1 MQIII
6 NATKVFQYPRAIVL
20 LNANTQAHWSG
31 SYCLHWFAV
40 IPRIRG
46 FLHSCI
52 YPKKC
57 MSRHPNSFSFLCHCA
72 AVCANR
78 DPWSWRFGLHGSS
91 WRWDDCIRHTIS
103 LCTKG
108 MVTWN
113 QGVCMFVCLCE
124 KGDNALTG
132 HEIIH
137 TGEVSWVF
145 TIGLTLLFFL
155 HSFSLTLIKM
165 YHGNNI
171 RTFGYVACKLTFTCK
186 NKPWYIFFLYICAKI
201 QPWYSWSTLWL
212 PWYMNFCTIVHI
224 KVSWYCHLTV
234 SEYSWKYLMLLF

>member
-57 MSRHPNSFSFLCHCA
+57 MSRRPNSFSFLCHCA

-145 TIGLTLLFFL
+145 TIGLALLFFL

-186 NKPWYIFFLYICAKI
+186 NKPWYIFF
-201 QPWYSWSTLWL
+201 
-212 PWYMNFCTIVHI
+212 VHL
-224 KVSWYCHLTV
+224 C
-234 SEYSWKYLMLLF
+234 